1 MPPRSKEGHPA
12 SGPPVIRSVH
22 DDYFLLSC
30 SPRPGGNSDT
40 AAKLFAQGY
49 RLGLNEAP
57 AKDLPPKYGPEPVFL
72 RESRVIPC
80 TACGCCE
87 KTAPS
92 GQEQPPFGCPFALR
106 DDSAALLARLISAR
120 EICLVS
126 PIYFYHLPAIL
137 KALIDRLQPFF
148 WSASGEAHTAA
159 RPAPRLCRVILL
171 AARSQGEQLFAGSLL
186 TLRYALA
193 LLHIRLAEPL
203 LLYGLDQPA
212 DLDQNCRKR
221 EQVIAYGYDAARQ

>member
-1 MPPRSKEGHPA
+1 MAHPPKKSPT
-12 SGPPVIRSVH
+12 SGPPVVRSIPG
-22 DDYFLLSC
+22 DCFLLSC

-57 AKDLPPKYGPEPVFL
+57 AKDLSPKNGPEPVFL
-72 RESRVIPC
+72 RESRVFPC

-87 KTAPS
+87 KPAPS
-92 GQEQPPFGCPFALR
+92 GREQPPFGCPLALR
-106 DDSAALLARLISAR
+106 DDSAGLLARLVSAE

-137 KALIDRLQPFF
+137 KALIDRVQPFF
-148 WSASGEAHTAA
+148 WSASEEARALA
-159 RPAPRLCRVILL
+159 RPEPRLCRVILL

-186 TLRYALA
+186 TLRYTLA

-203 LLYGLDQPA
+203 LLYGVDRPA
-212 DLDQNCRKR
+212 DLDRNYRLR